1 MRADRINIDSVDVPA
16 SRFDR
21 IIEWLLISL
30 LAFMPLAF
38 GAVEAWSE
46 QVVVVLAAAM
56 SISFLLKLVFERN
69 TRLIWSWAYVPIA
82 IFILIAGFQLIPM
95 PAGAVSVISP
105 STAAIKKELL
115 GDLPNSGA
123 LLKSMTLSFYP
134 N

>member
-1 MRADRINIDSVDVPA
+1 MGGSRVNLYIVDVP
-16 SRFDR
+16 SSKFDKA
-21 IIEWLLISL
+21 IEWLLISL
-30 LAFMPLAF
+30 LAFAPLAF

-46 QVVVVLAAAM
+46 EVVVALAAAI

-82 IFILIAGFQLIPM
+82 IFVLIAGLQLIPM

-105 STAAIKKELL
+105 STAAIKEELL
-115 GDLPNSGA
+115 GDLPNSVA
-123 LLKSMTLSFYP
+123 LLKSVCL